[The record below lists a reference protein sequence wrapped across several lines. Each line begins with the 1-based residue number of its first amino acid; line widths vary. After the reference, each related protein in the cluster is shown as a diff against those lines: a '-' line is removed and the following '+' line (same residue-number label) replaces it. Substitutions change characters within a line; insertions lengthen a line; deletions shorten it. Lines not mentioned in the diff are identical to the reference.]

1 MCFFGKKDFNIINP
15 IDIFSEIGYNVK
27 GVVFKSQRKGGG
39 RMNKNNYDDFDYNS
53 RPNIEEYLSKE
64 VEQYYGEDVIHQ
76 IEASSAP
83 NVPAAKRRNRIISA
97 MGICCA
103 IMFLTGAAIV
113 SGVIFTSG
121 IPIFGGNVR
130 EQDSDLLFSDTATEV
145 EFFSDILIDSDTST
159 QAENFSN
166 TSEATTDT
174 ANENDTSTQ
183 AENFSNTSE
192 ATTDTAS
199 EIDTSNQDNT
209 DTASEIDTSNQDD
222 TDTASDNDTSN
233 QYDTDT
239 ASESDISTQA
249 DLSAVVS
256 DEMTEENNNNDTSSE
271 TRIDYFSLP
280 EYPDEGNLS
289 EITTDFDN
297 NSSTNPYDNVTTGR
311 RIRAGIGS
319 FLMLLSLVTAFVLNR
334 IKHNMES

>member
-174 ANENDTSTQ
+174 A
-183 AENFSNTSE
+183 SE
-192 ATTDTAS
+192 S
-199 EIDTSNQDNT
+199 DTSNQDDT
-209 DTASEIDTSNQDD
+209 ETASESDTSNQDD

>member
-1 MCFFGKKDFNIINP
+1 
-15 IDIFSEIGYNVK
+15 
-27 GVVFKSQRKGGG
+27 
-39 RMNKNNYDDFDYNS
+39 MNKNNYDDFDYNS

-174 ANENDTSTQ
+174 A
-183 AENFSNTSE
+183 
-192 ATTDTAS
+192 
-199 EIDTSNQDNT
+199 
-209 DTASEIDTSNQDD
+209 
-222 TDTASDNDTSN
+222 SDSDTSN